1 MLSYQDALAQI
12 LEQAAPLPVKR
23 LKLGSLQGHVLA
35 QAVTA
40 KFELPRFDNSA
51 VDGYGVLTDDVS
63 HASDAN
69 PAKLRLL
76 GEMSAGSAA
85 MFRLE
90 PGTCVKILTGARVPA
105 SAESVVMREYC
116 DAENGYVSVKCQAKP
131 GENIRRKGAE
141 FMPGQE
147 ILPAGVRITP
157 PVVGLLAT
165 LGYSSFPVY
174 SKPRVAFVIT
184 GDELVQ
190 PGHPLGDGQI
200 YDSNSYA
207 LQAAVTALGI
217 EEWSCYYARDTRK
230 STRQAFAQAIE
241 EADVVISSGGVSVGD
256 HDYVKEVLAD
266 LKVKTIFWRIAIKPG
281 KPVYFGTIDIPR
293 RKGARKLIFGLP
305 GNPVSVL
312 VTYHQFVKLA
322 LLKLMGSANPMA
334 RRYTAELTGSL
345 AKKPGRLDFVRAR
358 LAATADGTLQTTPTR
373 GQDSHMLSGLVFA
386 DCLLHFDANDEF
398 QPEGAK
404 ILCDQL
410 NWNE

>member
-1 MLSYQDALAQI
+1 MLSYQEALAKI
-12 LEQAAPLPVKR
+12 LEQATPLPVKR

-35 QAVTA
+35 QAVLT
-40 KFELPRFDNSA
+40 KTELPRFDNSA
-51 VDGYGVLTDDVS
+51 VDGFGILTDDV
-63 HASDAN
+63 ANTSDQA

-90 PGTCVKILTGARVPA
+90 QGTCIKILTGARVPP
-105 SAESVVMREYC
+105 SVESVVMREFC
-116 DAENGYVSVKCQAKP
+116 DEENGYVSVKYAAKP
-131 GENIRRKGAE
+131 GENIRHKGAE
-141 FMPGQE
+141 FAAGQE
-147 ILPAGVRITP
+147 ILPLGIRITP

-174 SKPRVAFVIT
+174 SKPRIAFVIT

-190 PGHPLGDGQI
+190 PGHALGDGQI

-266 LKVKTIFWRIAIKPG
+266 LNVKTIFWKIAIKPG
-281 KPVYFGTIDIPR
+281 KPVYFGTIDIPK
-293 RKGARKLIFGLP
+293 RKGARKMIFGLP

-322 LLKLMGSANPMA
+322 LLKLMGISNPA
-334 RRYTAELTGSL
+334 SRQYTAELTADL
-345 AKKPGRLDFVRAR
+345 EKKPGRLDFVRAT
-358 LAATADGTLQTTPTR
+358 LSATADGTLKAAPTR
-373 GQDSHMLSGLVFA
+373 GQDSHMLSGLVLA

-398 QPEGAK
+398 QPQGAK

-410 NWNE
+410 DWSE

>member
-1 MLSYQDALAQI
+1 MLSYQEALDKI
-12 LEQAAPLPVKR
+12 LEQASPLPVKR
-23 LKLGSLQGHVLA
+23 LKLGNLLGHFLA
-35 QAVTA
+35 QPVLA
-40 KFELPRFDNSA
+40 KFEMPRFDNSA
-51 VDGYGVLTDDVS
+51 VDGYGVLTDDLTN
-63 HASDAN
+63 ASDQA
-69 PAKLRLL
+69 PVKLRLL
-76 GEMSAGSAA
+76 GEITAGSAA

-90 PGTCVKILTGARVPA
+90 PGTCVKILTGARVPPSTEA
-105 SAESVVMREYC
+105 VIMREYC
-116 DAENGYVSVKCQAKP
+116 DAENGYVSVKSPGQS
-131 GENIRRKGAE
+131 GENIRRQGAE
-141 FMPGQE
+141 FKEGQA
-147 ILPAGVRITP
+147 ILPAGIRITP

-184 GDELVQ
+184 GDELIP
-190 PGHPLGDGQI
+190 PGHALGEGQI

-230 STRQAFAQAIE
+230 STRQAFAQAID

-256 HDYVKEVLAD
+256 HDYVKAVLAD
-266 LKVKTIFWRIAIKPG
+266 LNVKTVFWKIAIKPG
-281 KPVYFGTIDIPR
+281 KPVYFGTIDIPK
-293 RKGARKLIFGLP
+293 RKGAPKLIFGLP

-322 LLKLMGSANPMA
+322 LLKLMGDASPAS
-334 RRYTAELTGSL
+334 RRYTTELTGSL
-345 AKKPGRLDFVRAR
+345 TKKPGRLDFVRAT
-358 LAATADGTLQTTPTR
+358 LSASADGKLNASPTR
-373 GQDSHMLSGLVFA
+373 GQDSHMLSGLVYA

-410 NWNE
+410 NWSD